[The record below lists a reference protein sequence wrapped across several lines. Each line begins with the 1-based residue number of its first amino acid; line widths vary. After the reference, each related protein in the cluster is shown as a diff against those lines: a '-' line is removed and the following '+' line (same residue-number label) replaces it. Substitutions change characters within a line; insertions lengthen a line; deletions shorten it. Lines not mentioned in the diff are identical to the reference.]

1 MLVVG
6 SISSME
12 EQREVKFIAEMFII
26 GERFR
31 FLGKQQK
38 DKKDKK

>member
-6 SISSME
+6 TASSME
-12 EQREVKFIAEMFII
+12 EQRELKFIAEMVII

-31 FLGKQQK
+31 FLGRQQK
-38 DKKDKK
+38 NKKK